1 MHWTRCKNNSWLDLH
16 GIGDQCNQHSALSST
31 AKSYACNQNTLTN
44 RRPSICPNSRNQSQS
59 NCWEGPLEH
68 YNKLFNLW
76 RTFCDVLRKHHEEHW
91 ATTYFCFS
99 SRMCTYGYWSPEHCD
114 DLLNSSRFYDVFQ
127 FFVTDVNWWILKP
140 RTLRRFVKFVPIRP
154 TTLWHFSRFVAINK

>member
-59 NCWEGPLEH
+59 NCWEGPLEA
-68 YNKLFNLW
+68 
-76 RTFCDVLRKHHEEHW
+76 VLLKELHVIW
-91 ATTYFCFS
+91 MGFVVLKQLLGGP
-99 SRMCTYGYWSPEHCD
+99 SRS
-114 DLLNSSRFYDVFQ
+114 LLL
-127 FFVTDVNWWILKP
+127 TMP
-140 RTLRRFVKFVPIRP
+140 R
-154 TTLWHFSRFVAINK
+154 S

>member
-59 NCWEGPLEH
+59 NCWEGPLEA
-68 YNKLFNLW
+68 
-76 RTFCDVLRKHHEEHW
+76 VLLKELHVIW
-91 ATTYFCFS
+91 MGFVVLKQLLGGP
-99 SRMCTYGYWSPEHCD
+99 SRS
-114 DLLNSSRFYDVFQ
+114 LLLTMPHS
-127 FFVTDVNWWILKP
+127 
-140 RTLRRFVKFVPIRP
+140 
-154 TTLWHFSRFVAINK
+154 